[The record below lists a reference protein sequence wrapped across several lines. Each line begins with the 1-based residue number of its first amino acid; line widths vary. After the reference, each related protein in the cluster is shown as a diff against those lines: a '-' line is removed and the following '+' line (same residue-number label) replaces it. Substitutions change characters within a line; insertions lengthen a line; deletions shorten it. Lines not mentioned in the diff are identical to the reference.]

1 MTNTVLSQGHFCDRA
16 FFQYSALLIKTRQK
30 KKGRQAFANEKAFSA
45 IHAAQNQEALFSNIL
60 LFTLTG
66 QLSHMKQKF
75 RSKIPEL

>member
-30 KKGRQAFANEKAFSA
+30 KKDRQAFANEKAFSA
-45 IHAAQNQEALFSNIL
+45 IYAAQNQEGLFSNIL